1 MGCRSGIRRRHQ
13 SSISEWS
20 RDGSGG
26 FRPAFPLIAF
36 GMVSPPH
43 WTRSLI
49 LFFYPQTL
57 RGSTSPPAATKSGT
71 GTPVVGPAATR
82 CPAIPSNPVT
92 AAVVSAMM
100 VDVEEIQVVV
110 AHRDRATLR
119 VGDVFLKIDADQ
131 ARTDVEVEAMAMAP
145 VPTPEVLWRRPPVL
159 ALAALPGRALGRLEK
174 PSTASPAA
182 WAAAGA
188 ATRALHGAPM
198 PPRPGRS
205 LDELASR
212 LADECDWLVANDVL
226 PIEVVAPNR
235 RLAETVL
242 RPWTPVFIHG
252 DLQITHVFVDGD
264 EVTGIIDWSE
274 ASQGDG
280 LYDLATLTLAHEE
293 NLDDVIAG
301 YGADVD
307 LDLIRA
313 WWSFRSLIAIRWLA
327 ENGYGSPEKFP
338 EVAVLRAW
346 P

>member
-1 MGCRSGIRRRHQ
+1 MT
-13 SSISEWS
+13 
-20 RDGSGG
+20 
-26 FRPAFPLIAF
+26 
-36 GMVSPPH
+36 V
-43 WTRSLI
+43 
-49 LFFYPQTL
+49 
-57 RGSTSPPAATKSGT
+57 
-71 GTPVVGPAATR
+71 
-82 CPAIPSNPVT
+82 
-92 AAVVSAMM
+92 AVVSAMM
-100 VDVEEIQVVV
+100 VDVEEIKVVV

-131 ARTDVEVEAMAMAP
+131 ARTDAEVEAMALAP

-159 ALAALPGRALGRLEK
+159 ALAALPGRALGCLEE

-188 ATRALHGAPM
+188 AMRTLHGAPM
-198 PPRPGRS
+198 PPRPGGS

-212 LADECDWLVANDVL
+212 LADECDWIVSNDVL
-226 PIEVVAPNR
+226 PIDVVARNR

-293 NLDDVIAG
+293 NLHDVIAG

-327 ENGYGSPEKFP
+327 ENGYGSPETFP
-338 EVAVLRAW
+338 EVAVLRSW